1 MRPLVLLLSALCF
14 QLSASAQE
22 MVVDIQHAV
31 VVMENQAARMAA
43 EGTHQQY
50 LTRIGDNVNTIN
62 TNVATVVAAQT
73 LIYNALSNVNSALK
87 DGLMVKNIARTTS
100 DIVYYLNEAMKMGR
114 DDPLLFLVTMRIQN
128 EFGPKVS
135 SLVSDVSGFILKEG
149 GNVLADYNGRDQL
162 LRRVMQQLQ
171 ILDGMAY
178 GTWKAMYWA
187 RQRGVLKTLNPFAA
201 YINKDR
207 AFAAQIIQNA
217 KYLNK

>member
-1 MRPLVLLLSALCF
+1 MRLFLLLVFAF
-14 QLSASAQE
+14 GFRLSASAQE

-43 EGTHQQY
+43 EGTHQNY
-50 LTRIGDNVNTIN
+50 LGKINDNINTIN

-73 LIYNALSNVNSALK
+73 LIYNALANVNSALK
-87 DGLMVKNIARTTS
+87 DGLMAKNIYRTTS
-100 DIVYYLNEAMKMGR
+100 DIVYYLNEAMMMGK

-128 EFGPKVS
+128 EFGPKVTA
-135 SLVSDVSGFILKEG
+135 LVGDVSGFILKEG
-149 GNVLADYNGRDQL
+149 DNVLADYNGRDQL
-162 LRRVMQQLQ
+162 FRRVVQQLQ

-178 GTWKAMYWA
+178 GTWKVMYWA
-187 RQRGVLKTLNPFAA
+187 RERGVLKTLNPFAA

-207 AFAAQIIQNA
+207 AFAAQVIQNA